1 MFDLVC
7 FYIYFCIFNDNFF
20 CIDLLCFLLSCGLNE
35 FFGFDNLVCYFLVD
49 DMSISSVREGY
60 LVSGVNF
67 ILFKEYVGF
76 FVNFFI
82 LKVEMD
88 NGFVCSIII
97 YIVKMFYLL
106 FKVFIDMILLLDFRL
121 VFICEIFL
129 ILIDLCCC
137 ILEFY
142 CV

>member
-7 FYIYFCIFNDNFF
+7 FYIYFCIFIDNFF
-20 CIDLLCFLLSCGLNE
+20 SIVLICFLLSCGVNE
-35 FFGFDNLVCYFLVD
+35 FFRFDYLVCYFLVD

-121 VFICEIFL
+121 VFICEFFL

>member
-20 CIDLLCFLLSCGLNE
+20 CIDLICFLLSCGVNE
-35 FFGFDNLVCYFLVD
+35 FFGFDYLVCYFLVD

-97 YIVKMFYLL
+97 YIVKIVFLL
-106 FKVFIDMILLLDFRL
+106 FKVFIDMILLLGFRL
-121 VFICEIFL
+121 FLCVIF
-129 ILIDLCCC
+129 
-137 ILEFY
+137 
-142 CV
+142 

>member
-7 FYIYFCIFNDNFF
+7 FYMYFCIFIDNFF
-20 CIDLLCFLLSCGLNE
+20 CIVLICFLLSCGVNE
-35 FFGFDNLVCYFLVD
+35 FFRFDYLVCYFLVD

-97 YIVKMFYLL
+97 YIVKMFCLL
-106 FKVFIDMILLLDFRL
+106 FKVFIDMILLLGFRL
-121 VFICEIFL
+121 FLCVIF
-129 ILIDLCCC
+129 
-137 ILEFY
+137 
-142 CV
+142 

>member
-20 CIDLLCFLLSCGLNE
+20 CIVLICFLLSCGVNE
-35 FFGFDNLVCYFLVD
+35 FFGFDYLVCYFLVD
-49 DMSISSVREGY
+49 DMSIFSVREGY

-97 YIVKMFYLL
+97 YILL
-106 FKVFIDMILLLDFRL
+106 RCFFFII
-121 VFICEIFL
+121 
-129 ILIDLCCC
+129 
-137 ILEFY
+137 
-142 CV
+142 

>member
-7 FYIYFCIFNDNFF
+7 FYMYFCIYNYNFF
-20 CIDLLCFLLSCGLNE
+20 CIDLIYFLLSCGVNE
-35 FFGFDNLVCYFLVD
+35 FFGFDYLVCYFLVD

-97 YIVKMFYLL
+97 YIVKMFFLL
-106 FKVFIDMILLLDFRL
+106 FKVFIDMILLLGFRL
-121 VFICEIFL
+121 FLCVIF
-129 ILIDLCCC
+129 
-137 ILEFY
+137 
-142 CV
+142 